1 MRPTLIRE
9 LLKAT
14 ESPFA
19 GKIETKGS
27 GVDLRFGHPKLPVL
41 VMEKRVGLQA
51 NKPFQTDGGRLGI
64 VQPRLRVALS
74 HYAATPWCPTDC
86 DAC

>member
-1 MRPTLIRE
+1 MLIRE
-9 LLKAT
+9 LPKAT
-14 ESPFA
+14 AGHFP
-19 GKIETKGS
+19 GKIQTKNP
-27 GVDLRFGHPKLPVL
+27 GVDHSFGHPKLPVL

-51 NKPFQTDGGRLGI
+51 NKPFQKNEGRLGI